1 MKRVS
6 SCLAVILVCVM
17 VAPVSHAQNDS
28 QLTKRLLVLFSRGNQ
43 AYLDGDYSTAV
54 SEYRKVLEAGI
65 DNPDLDFNLANAY
78 YRSGNKGL
86 AVLFYEKVLQMNPG
100 DSAAASNLAM
110 VRKELVDRVVMP
122 KEGAVGEP
130 LWHGFVRGIAVD
142 WLTWMFLSF
151 YLAAF
156 TLAIS
161 RRLARRESSRRLL
174 FWINI
179 PVLTL
184 ALVFG
189 LLFSSRVYIQEK
201 VHHGIVVAPTGSLRE
216 GPENG
221 AKVLMEV
228 HEGLKVR
235 LLDEMGEYSRVRLA
249 NGVEGFVRS
258 SQIGAI

>member
-1 MKRVS
+1 MRRFS
-6 SCLAVILVCVM
+6 SCIGVILLCLTA
-17 VAPVSHAQNDS
+17 APVSPAQDDS
-28 QLTKRLLVLFSRGNQ
+28 RPAKKLLTHFSRGNQ
-43 AYLDGDYSTAV
+43 AYLDGDYATAV
-54 SEYRKVLEAGI
+54 GEYRKVLEAGV

-78 YRSGNKGL
+78 FRSGNKGL
-86 AVLFYEKVLQMNPG
+86 AVLFYEKVLLMNPG
-100 DSAAASNLAM
+100 DSAVASNLAM

-130 LWHGFVRGIAVD
+130 LWHGFVRGVAVD
-142 WLTWMFLSF
+142 RLTWMFLSF
-151 YLAAF
+151 YLLTF
-156 TLAIS
+156 ILAIG

-184 ALVFG
+184 TLVFG

-201 VHHGIVVAPTGSLRE
+201 VHHGIVVAATSSLRE
-216 GPENG
+216 GPEHS

-235 LLDEMGEYSRVRLA
+235 LLSEISEYNRVRLA
-249 NGVEGFVRS
+249 NGVEGFIRS